1 MKGDVAMNSALGAM
15 KWLIPDGFY
24 PSLSSPGHY
33 VSHEAVCVLNTGDKD
48 ADIRITL
55 YFEDREPVGFFKVMC
70 GARRTNHVRLDKLA
84 DEAGNGVPKDTCY
97 AMLVESNV
105 PVVVQYSRLDTTQPE
120 MSLMTTMAHP
130 V

>member
-1 MKGDVAMNSALGAM
+1 MNALGAI

-33 VSHEAVCVLNTGDKD
+33 VSHEAICVLNTGDQD
-48 ADIRITL
+48 ADIRLTL
-55 YFEDREPVGFFKVMC
+55 FFEDREPMAPFRVKC
-70 GARRTNHVRLDKLA
+70 GARRTNHMRLDKLVN
-84 DEAGNGVPKDTCY
+84 EAGAGVPQDTCY
-97 AMLVESNV
+97 AMLVESNL
-105 PVVVQYSRLDTTQPE
+105 PVVVQYSRLDTTQAE